1 MPEEREISTNYEGRS
16 TVAALLFDKGCGA
29 EVDVRC
35 WAKNPSPSPFPRGRG
50 MPFSQMFGVS
60 KARSAGHN
68 FCMQNVHEKDLH
80 TSLDRGMPFSQ
91 MFGVSKE
98 KVSES

>member
-1 MPEEREISTNYEGRS
+1 
-16 TVAALLFDKGCGA
+16 
-29 EVDVRC
+29 
-35 WAKNPSPSPFPRGRG
+35 
-50 MPFSQMFGVS
+50 MFGVS

-80 TSLDRGMPFSQ
+80 TSLERGMPFSQ

-98 KVSES
+98 KVSGTSFLKN